1 MQGGFGIECVEN
13 RLDQNNIRAA
23 FNQTSCGVAIGLAQ
37 LVIGNVAQARIVYIR
52 RDGTC
57 PIGRADGTGYIARPR
72 RVFGFHRIASLT
84 RQFCALNIQLIGQAF
99 HIVISLRDGGGGKRI
114 GFDNI
119 AARFQKHGV
128 NIANNIGLGERQQI
142 IITSHIGVVIGK
154 PRAAIGRLIKLMT
167 LNHRAHCAVE
177 H

>member
-1 MQGGFGIECVEN
+1 MQSGFGIECVEN
-13 RLDQNNIRAA
+13 RLDQNNICATL
-23 FNQTSCGVAIGLAQ
+23 NQTTCGLAIGFAQ
-37 LVIGNVAQARIVYIR
+37 LVIGDVAQARIVHIG

-57 PIGRADGTGYIARPR
+57 AIGRANGTGHIARPR

-84 RQFCALNIQLIGQAF
+84 RQFCALDIQLIGQAF
-99 HIVISLRDGGGGKRI
+99 HIVIGLRDGGGGKRI

-119 AARFQKHGV
+119 AARLQKYGV
-128 NIANNIGLGERQQI
+128 NISNNIGLGQRQQI
-142 IITSHIGVVIGK
+142 IIAGHIGLVIGK

-167 LNHRAHCAVE
+167 LNHRAHRAVE